1 MEIINNKD
9 SLSEKIKK
17 EQWARRVERDLKGN
31 PLLRKEKEF
40 SIASPTEID
49 IENMKYQDH
58 LGNPLPGYKWEG
70 RKIIKDDS
78 N

>member
-9 SLSEKIKK
+9 SLSEKVNK
-17 EQWARRVERDLKGN
+17 ERWARRIERDLKGN
-31 PLLRKEKEF
+31 PLLKEEGSL
-40 SIASPTEID
+40 SIPSPTEED
-49 IENMKYQDH
+49 IENMQYQDH

-70 RKIIKDDS
+70 RKIVKI